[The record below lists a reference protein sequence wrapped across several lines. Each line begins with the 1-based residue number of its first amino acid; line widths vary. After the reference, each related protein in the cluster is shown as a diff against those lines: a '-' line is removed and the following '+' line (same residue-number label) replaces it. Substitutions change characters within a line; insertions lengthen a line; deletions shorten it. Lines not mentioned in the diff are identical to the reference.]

1 MTADIGRHTPD
12 QAPKGTKTLSRA
24 EASRLE
30 QRTLR
35 LSIYGV
41 LVIAVGSIAWGLII
55 ESDVVILNGIFSL
68 FSLISGGL
76 SLLAARLVM
85 MPEDRRFPYGY
96 SHLEPLVHSVN
107 GLMVLIMCVYAF
119 INGVEGIR
127 AGGNVVDVA
136 GVIWFSVV
144 TALLSLGLGAYEM
157 AVGRRVNSLL
167 LKNDGKTWLMD
178 ALFSLVTFLGFAV
191 LPFLPEPYRDLW
203 ARYAD
208 PAMVS
213 VLALLLLPV
222 PLAILNSS
230 LREVLIMSSADDALV
245 GRVEAVLEQIRTEHD
260 ILRTVHH
267 IARSG
272 RTVFIEIDL
281 VVGPNFSLQSVA
293 EQDGLRHRI
302 WQAMDLPLDQAW
314 LSIALTADPRW
325 V

>member
-1 MTADIGRHTPD
+1 MSADADHRGANLP
-12 QAPKGTKTLSRA
+12 PKTLSRIA
-24 EASRLE
+24 ASHLE

-41 LVIAVGSIAWGLII
+41 LLVAAGSIAWGLAI

-76 SLLAARLVM
+76 SLLAARLVVK
-85 MPEDRRFPYGY
+85 PEDRRFPYGY

-107 GLMVLIMCVYAF
+107 GLMLLIMCVYAF

-127 AGGNVVDVA
+127 AGGNIVDVA

-144 TALLSLGLGAYEM
+144 TAIFSFGLGLYEM
-157 AVGRRVNSLL
+157 AVGRRIGSLL
-167 LKNDGKTWLMD
+167 LENDGKTWLMD
-178 ALFSLVTFLGFAV
+178 ALFSLVTLLGFAV
-191 LPFLPEPYRDLW
+191 LPFLPDPYRDIW

-222 PLAILNSS
+222 PLGILNRS
-230 LREVLIMSSADDALV
+230 LREVLLMSNEDDALV
-245 GRVEAVLEQIRTEHD
+245 GRIEAVLADLRAEHD

-281 VVGPNFSLQSVA
+281 LVGPGFALQTVA
-293 EQDGLRHRI
+293 QQDGLRQRI
-302 WQAMDLPLDQAW
+302 WKAMDLPLDRAW
-314 LSIALTADPRW
+314 LSIALTTDARW

>member
-1 MTADIGRHTPD
+1 MGD
-12 QAPKGTKTLSRA
+12 QKPLSKA
-24 EASRLE
+24 AASRIE
-30 QRTLR
+30 QRTLW

-41 LVIAVGSIAWGLII
+41 LVVAAGSIAWGLVI

-76 SLLAARLVM
+76 SLLAARLVV

-119 INGVEGIR
+119 LNGVEGIR
-127 AGGNVVDVA
+127 AGGNEVDAA

-144 TALLSLGLGAYEM
+144 TGLFCLGLGIYELAM
-157 AVGRRVNSLL
+157 ARRVNSLL

-191 LPFLPEPYRDLW
+191 LPFLDEPYRDVW

-222 PLAILNSS
+222 PLGILNSS
-230 LREVLIMSSADDALV
+230 LREVLVMANADDALV
-245 GRVEAVLEQIRTEHD
+245 GRVEAVLAGLVAEHD

-281 VVGPNFSLQSVA
+281 VVGPNFALQTVV
-293 EQDGLRHRI
+293 EQDGLRRRI
-302 WQAMDLPLDQAW
+302 WEAIGLPLDRAW

>member
-1 MTADIGRHTPD
+1 MTADVRRHGAD
-12 QAPKGTKTLSRA
+12 QAPKAPKTLSRA

-41 LVIAVGSIAWGLII
+41 LVVAAGSIAWGLII

-230 LREVLIMSSADDALV
+230 LREVLVMSSADDALV
-245 GRVEAVLEQIRTEHD
+245 GQVEAVLAQVRAEHD
-260 ILRTVHH
+260 IRRTVHH

-293 EQDGLRHRI
+293 EQDGLRQRI

>member
-1 MTADIGRHTPD
+1 MSADADHRGANLP
-12 QAPKGTKTLSRA
+12 PKTLSRVQS
-24 EASRLE
+24 SRLE
-30 QRTLR
+30 QRTLW

-41 LVIAVGSIAWGLII
+41 LLVAAGSIAWGLFI

-76 SLLAARLVM
+76 SLLAARLVVK
-85 MPEDRRFPYGY
+85 PEDRRFPYGY

-107 GLMVLIMCVYAF
+107 GLMLLIMCVYAF

-127 AGGNVVDVA
+127 AGGNVVDVV

-144 TALLSLGLGAYEM
+144 TAVFSFGLGLYEM
-157 AVGRRVNSLL
+157 AVGRRIGSLL
-167 LKNDGKTWLMD
+167 LENDGKTWLMD
-178 ALFSLVTFLGFAV
+178 ALFSLVTLLGFAV
-191 LPFLPEPYRDLW
+191 LPFLPDPYRDIW

-222 PLAILNSS
+222 PLGILNRS
-230 LREVLIMSSADDALV
+230 LREVLLMSNADDALV
-245 GRVEAVLEQIRTEHD
+245 GRIEAVLADLKAKHD

-281 VVGPNFSLQSVA
+281 LVGPGFALQTVA
-293 EQDGLRHRI
+293 QQDGLRQRI
-302 WQAMDLPLDQAW
+302 WKAMDLPLDRAW
-314 LSIALTADPRW
+314 LSIALTTDARW

>member
-1 MTADIGRHTPD
+1 MGSSTRPHRGPE
-12 QAPKGTKTLSRA
+12 GTHGPLSRA

-35 LSIYGV
+35 ISIYGV
-41 LVIAVGSIAWGLII
+41 LVIAVGSIAWGLLI
-55 ESDVVILNGIFSL
+55 ESDVVILNGIFSF
-68 FSLISGGL
+68 FSLIGGGL
-76 SLLAARLVM
+76 SLLAARLVT
-85 MPEDRRFPYGY
+85 MPADRRFPYGY

-119 INGVEGIR
+119 INGVEGMR
-127 AGGNVVDVA
+127 AGGHPVDVA

-144 TALLSLGLGAYEM
+144 TAILSLGLGVYEM
-157 AVGRRVNSLL
+157 AMGRRLGSLL
-167 LKNDGKTWLMD
+167 VENDGKTWLMD

-191 LPFLPEPYRDLW
+191 LPFLPDPYRDIW

-222 PLAILNSS
+222 PLGILNSS
-230 LREVLIMSSADDALV
+230 LREVLVMANADDALV
-245 GRVEAVLEQIRTEHD
+245 ARVEAVLAEVKAEHD
-260 ILRTVHH
+260 VLRTVHH

-272 RTVFIEIDL
+272 RTLFIEIDL
-281 VVGPNFSLQSVA
+281 VVGEHFGLQTVA
-293 EQDGLRHRI
+293 EQDRLRERI
-302 WQAMDLPLDQAW
+302 WKAMDLPLDQAW

>member
-1 MTADIGRHTPD
+1 MMTAN
-12 QAPKGTKTLSRA
+12 TLSA
-24 EASRLE
+24 LAASRLE
-30 QRTLR
+30 QRTLWI
-35 LSIYGV
+35 SIYGV
-41 LVIAVGSIAWGLII
+41 LLVAAGSIAWGLLI

-76 SLLAARLVM
+76 SLLAARLIV

-107 GLMVLIMCVYAF
+107 GLMLLIMCVYAF
-119 INGVEGIR
+119 INGVEGVR
-127 AGGNVVDVA
+127 AGGNVVDVS
-136 GVIWFSVV
+136 GVIWFSIV
-144 TALLSLGLGAYEM
+144 TALFSLGLGVYEM
-157 AVGRRVNSLL
+157 GVGRRLGSLL
-167 LKNDGKTWLMD
+167 LRNDGKTWLMD
-178 ALFSLVTFLGFAV
+178 ALFSLVTLAGFAV

-208 PAMVS
+208 PVMVS

-222 PLAILNSS
+222 PLSILNAS
-230 LREVLIMSSADDALV
+230 LREVLLMASADDALI
-245 GRVEAVLEQIRTEHD
+245 GRVEAVLAQLRAEHD
-260 ILRTVHH
+260 IQRTIHH

-281 VVGPNFSLQSVA
+281 LVGPHFALQTVA
-293 EQDGLRHRI
+293 EQDTLRQRI

-314 LSIALTADPRW
+314 LSIALTQDPRW